1 MTHSN
6 WIRKSIKKQGAFTK
20 SAMRAKQ
27 SVKSFTKSVLD
38 KPSKYSATTVRRA
51 RLAKTL
57 SKLRKKK

>member
-1 MTHSN
+1 MVN
-6 WIRKSIKKQGAFTK
+6 FIQKAIKKPGAFKK
-20 SAMRAKQ
+20 SAVRAKQ